1 MYWLRVMSALALTLL
16 ALSTTGLSSA
26 STVFLELLW
35 QSVDD
40 QVDSYTHV
48 MAYGRI
54 YYVIGSRGGYLVVS
68 KIDRASPDVIER
80 LVFERVAGRSLYIL
94 DSVLEADAIRVLAA
108 VDEGGSA
115 VLYFITVSLAAPRVS
130 VDSTISLPRG
140 ITIVYGSIWG
150 GSSLVVAVSG
160 DALVASKISPREVEW
175 TIQLPDATLFKPSAC
190 IALRRDG
197 VAVVAFSAS
206 HGLSVALVSPAGSLL
221 RILNY
226 NTSTP
231 IIPYDCSCLDLAL
244 LVAGSIVVG
253 ESYHPILIYMTTEE
267 PVKAG
272 HSIGDTR
279 GAFSALVADSG
290 RVYATA
296 VTEQGVLIA
305 RYSFS
310 LEAGFRLE
318 KVANLTQVA
327 NREVIALAL
336 ARLDSTIAV
345 AGAIANDKSAY
356 LALLR
361 EVEELKLTEF
371 IAPALIATSLIAL
384 AILVAAVA
392 ITVFRKRR
400 RMRSQMD

>member
-296 VTEQGVLIA
+296 VTEQ
-305 RYSFS
+305 
-310 LEAGFRLE
+310 
-318 KVANLTQVA
+318 
-327 NREVIALAL
+327 
-336 ARLDSTIAV
+336 
-345 AGAIANDKSAY
+345 
-356 LALLR
+356 
-361 EVEELKLTEF
+361 
-371 IAPALIATSLIAL
+371 
-384 AILVAAVA
+384 
-392 ITVFRKRR
+392 
-400 RMRSQMD
+400 